1 MRVAILTPSI
11 TSGDAV
17 SNDVLGMYDALRQAG
32 KVRIFAEG
40 WTLNQPSVFPSYKIK
55 SFLKDSNDILIYHFS
70 RGWEP
75 ALELLSTLRC
85 RKVIKYH
92 NITPPEFLAKYNR
105 YFAGI
110 CQEGREQIKPIARS
124 TCDLFLSDS
133 AYNMRELVCAG
144 APQSKSVVVSPFHHI
159 DRLHAIDARA
169 EPLSEDRNGCVNI
182 CAVGR
187 VVPNKGHL
195 ALIQAFAAYYHD
207 YNRNSRLTI
216 VGKEET
222 RLNKYSWVL
231 RELMRKLGVES
242 AVSFAGEVSD
252 TELKAYY
259 HRANVFVTT
268 SEHEGFC
275 VPLIEAMAMRIP
287 IVAYAS
293 SAIPETVG
301 PAGIVWDERNPYLLA
316 ESINAI
322 VSDDALSEGLGE
334 LGWQRYQQH
343 FTNSQILKTFLRVM
357 EQVL

>member
-1 MRVAILTPSI
+1 MRIAILTPSI

-17 SNDVLGMYDALRQAG
+17 SNDVLGMYEALHEIG
-32 KVRIFAEG
+32 NVRIFAEG
-40 WTLNQPSVFPSYKIK
+40 WTLTQPRVFPAYKIK
-55 SFLKDSNDILIYHFS
+55 SFLKSSNDILIYHFS

-92 NITPPEFLAKYNR
+92 NITPPEFLAKYNH
-105 YFAGI
+105 YFAGV

-133 AYNMRELVCAG
+133 AYNMRELVSAG
-144 APQSKSVVVSPFHHI
+144 APESQSLVVAPFHHI
-159 DRLHAIDARA
+159 DRLHAIDSNA
-169 EPLSEDRNGCVNI
+169 EHPSESPRGCVSI
-182 CAVGR
+182 CSVGR
-187 VVPNKGHL
+187 VAPNKGHL

-207 YNRNSRLTI
+207 YNRGSRLTI

-222 RLNKYSWVL
+222 RLGKYSRVL
-231 RELMRKLGVES
+231 RELMKRLEVES

-259 HRANVFVTT
+259 DGAHVFVTT

-301 PAGIVWDERNPYLLA
+301 PTGIVWDERNPYLIA
-316 ESINAI
+316 ESINSI
-322 VSDDALSEGLGE
+322 VSDDALGDGLRE

-343 FTNSQILKTFLRVM
+343 FTNSQIRKTFLRAM
-357 EQVL
+357 KPVL